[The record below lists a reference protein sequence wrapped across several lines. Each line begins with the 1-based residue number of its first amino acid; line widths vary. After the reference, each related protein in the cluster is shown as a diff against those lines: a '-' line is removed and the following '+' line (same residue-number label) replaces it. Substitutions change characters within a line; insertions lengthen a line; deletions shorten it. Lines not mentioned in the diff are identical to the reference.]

1 MSFYTC
7 YVAVNTWLNCS
18 FFYINL
24 YSFVLFVVA
33 SNMMQHLSGS
43 TWCSMLVC
51 GTWSIHWSLPDL
63 KSMHLLCFNEYLH
76 LFDLFRFICIT
87 SGKTDDVRTQAN
99 MMLEL
104 KGKKLRAECRL
115 SSSYDSAC
123 VFFVCLSITFQK
135 LSVWTVVPAE
145 TFPLLLYNKY
155 VCLICN
161 SEFHQLFFAL
171 YF

>member
-1 MSFYTC
+1 
-7 YVAVNTWLNCS
+7 
-18 FFYINL
+18 
-24 YSFVLFVVA
+24 
-33 SNMMQHLSGS
+33 
-43 TWCSMLVC
+43 
-51 GTWSIHWSLPDL
+51 
-63 KSMHLLCFNEYLH
+63 MHLLCFNEYLH

-135 LSVWTVVPAE
+135 LSV
-145 TFPLLLYNKY
+145 
-155 VCLICN
+155 
-161 SEFHQLFFAL
+161 
-171 YF
+171 